1 MGQSVLRDWP
11 TPFRGRA
18 FAQARARHRRKG
30 IGLTFPNPDA
40 EIGRRSFA
48 RASFGRGNAGELG
61 DGGVGPGKSS
71 LFFVRA
77 GGLPGMG
84 LYRDRDVAPAEHRSS
99 GGVRSAD
106 VAP

>member
-18 FAQARARHRRKG
+18 FVKARARHRRKG

-40 EIGRRSFA
+40 EIGRRDSFA
-48 RASFGRGNAGELG
+48 PVGRGDASELG

-71 LFFVRA
+71 LFFVRTWQTPWN
-77 GGLPGMG
+77 GLVP
-84 LYRDRDVAPAEHRSS
+84 R
-99 GGVRSAD
+99 
-106 VAP
+106 